1 MLILKGWYNLVYEIN
16 LTNATLKPIL
26 TWKNI
31 TISKL
36 AYKENNEETYY
47 FANRRRLGFIPMTIF
62 LGKKV
67 TMNWTSFLGKMK
79 SKTFKYIGGGIVIS
93 W

>member
-1 MLILKGWYNLVYEIN
+1 MVLMYKLN
-16 LTNATLKPIL
+16 LTNATMKPVFA
-26 TWKNI
+26 WNNI

-36 AYKENNEETYY
+36 EYKENYEESHT
-47 FANRRRLGFIPMTIF
+47 FANKRRLGLIPTTLF
-62 LGKKV
+62 GRKKV